1 MNVNDYT
8 EKSLYAI
15 QNAQNRALE
24 EGNSIIDAEHLLFA
38 LLSDP
43 DGLIPQILEKMKKD
57 VSAMKTKRMKE

>member
-24 EGNSIIDAEHLLFA
+24 EGNSIIDAEHLLVTEF
-38 LLSDP
+38 
-43 DGLIPQILEKMKKD
+43 
-57 VSAMKTKRMKE
+57 VSAGNRRCERPERVHVTIESRLNF